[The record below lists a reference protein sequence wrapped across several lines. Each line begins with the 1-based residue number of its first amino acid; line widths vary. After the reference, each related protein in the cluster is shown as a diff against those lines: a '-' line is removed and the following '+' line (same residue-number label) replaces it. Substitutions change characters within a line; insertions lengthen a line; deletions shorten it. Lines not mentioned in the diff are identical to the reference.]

1 MNERPDLLAGLPQED
16 ANQILALGDRIILAS
31 GSELFSLGEQADRL
45 FLVQRGRIKL
55 TLPMQIRGKEENVL
69 VEEINHGQTV
79 GWSALIP
86 PHRFTLKATAL
97 LDSELIALSRDTLCT
112 YFAEHPLAES
122 TVRLNLAVIVGHR
135 LQLFQAMW
143 LREMQRIVELQYA

>member
-1 MNERPDLLAGLPQED
+1 MNDRPDLLAGLSAED
-16 ANQILALGDRIILAS
+16 ANRILALGDVIILAS
-31 GSELFSLGEQADRL
+31 GSDLFSLGEQADRL
-45 FLVQRGRIKL
+45 FLVQRGRIRL
-55 TLPMQIRGKEENVL
+55 TLPMQIRGKKENVL
-69 VEEINHGQTV
+69 VEEVNHGQTV

-86 PHRFTLKATAL
+86 PHRFTLKATAM
-97 LDSELIALSRDTLCT
+97 LDSELIALSRAALRAH
-112 YFAEHPLAES
+112 FAEHPLVES